1 MTALWS
7 ATTQNGFIS
16 KWLLPHEIVF
26 VCAFKTKLLFDYT
39 FDVFYILQINLPM
52 VIQSGCA
59 PYLFIQFFFLSP
71 YLLLLVNSNWRFIN
85 AFKVHITL
93 VLFFFFLLP
102 TIFASLTLWLL
113 RVGTCMVCAFCCC
126 VRSRTDCSV
135 R

>member
-93 VLFFFFLLP
+93 VLFFFF
-102 TIFASLTLWLL
+102 FASYYLCFPDSLAFACGNLYGVRFLL
-113 RVGTCMVCAFCCC
+113 LCAFPH
-126 VRSRTDCSV
+126 
-135 R
+135 